1 MIERLVKF
9 GLQKPILNHMLLFF
23 LFVVS
28 IFSYLNIPKEIFP
41 PSRLDSISITG
52 TYIGASSDILDKIA
66 VSKLEENLINLNSS
80 GKVTSTVNNGFF
92 SIIME
97 LKDGYKAKDAI
108 DDVKN
113 IVTKVRVNLPN
124 DMDEPVVKAIE
135 YSFPLITVAIYGEN
149 KTTKELLDVADIV
162 KNDLMKFE
170 DLNEVIIRGDSDE
183 EILISLN
190 DQKIEAFN
198 LDKSTIISS
207 ISSISNI
214 TPIGTIKEENIHYY
228 LSTKNGTTDIENL
241 KKTKIKV
248 SGRTFYLEDVAD
260 VSLNLSD
267 PDTISRFNANRNISI
282 SISKGETGDSIELVK
297 KIKQLL
303 NSYEEKYTDY
313 EFDTYTDTS
322 VWIKNRLNNVVSNI
336 AFGIILLF
344 AALFYF
350 INVRIAIVVAIG
362 IPTSFMIGLIGAEQ
376 LGFSLN
382 MLTLLGALIALG
394 MLVDEA
400 IVVGENIYR
409 HMEDGKDRLQASI
422 DGTIEM
428 YPAVLTATATTIFAF
443 LPILMMTGQ
452 VGKFM
457 QVLPVMIAI
466 LLLSSLL
473 EAFYFLP
480 LHAKEI
486 FKVEKTSQKA
496 DLIWDK
502 NKQIYSYILTK
513 VLDKRWFSLF
523 VIILT
528 IALATSLL
536 FKNMKFQFMPN
547 FDTTQVYIS
556 GSVGTGNT
564 LAQTEAKVKKIE
576 DLILKNIQFGDD
588 IGSISSI
595 VGLKLDGQNQ
605 AMLEEFY
612 FHIFVNLREK
622 APSNFV
628 EKYINPYL
636 SPKYDSTEM
645 IRTKTAIE
653 IKDEILNALEVLD
666 KDEFDELKIFVPQ
679 TGIVKNDIELAFSGD
694 SQKVATT
701 IKTFKEALKNIE
713 GVSNIDDD
721 LLEGNIE
728 LKLQPNQYGQN
739 LGIDEAYIV
748 QSLKPLYF
756 KGEYSKIINDK
767 GIVKLKLQSKSKDY
781 LEDFR
786 NYKIQVP
793 GTKSLVHLADVVDVV
808 EIPAYSQIYKE
819 NGIKINSL
827 TAVLNGRT
835 SHEIYEELAPLF
847 NGVSQDVKVEIKGE
861 EQENKKIQKE
871 MLRAFLIAILLIF
884 VALVWMFD
892 SLVKSLIVLSTIPL
906 SVFGVFLG
914 HYIMGLNISMT
925 TLIGIVGLA
934 GVIVNDGII
943 MMDFIKK
950 AKTIDEIKTY
960 ALLRLRPIL
969 ITSITTFLGLIT
981 LMFFASGQALILQP
995 MAVSLGFGL
1004 MWATIL
1010 NLYFVPLVY
1019 SLIYMRK
1026 ATN

>member
-1 MIERLVKF
+1 MIERLVNF
-9 GLQKPILNHMLLFF
+9 GLKKPILNHMLLFF

-52 TYIGASSDILDKIA
+52 TYMGASSDILDKIA

-80 GKVTSTVNNGFF
+80 GKVTSTINNGFF
-92 SIIME
+92 SVIME
-97 LKDGYKAKDAI
+97 LKDGYKAKDVI

-135 YSFPLITVAIYGEN
+135 YSFPLITVAVYGEG
-149 KTTKELLDVADIV
+149 KTAQELLNMADVV
-162 KNDLMKFE
+162 KSDLMKFE
-170 DLNEVIIRGDSDE
+170 DLNEVIIRGDSEE
-183 EILISLN
+183 EIVININ
-190 DQKIEAFN
+190 DSKLEAFN
-198 LDKSTIISS
+198 LDKTAVVSALSNL
-207 ISSISNI
+207 SNI
-214 TPIGTIKEENIHYY
+214 TPIGTIKEKDTHYY
-228 LSTKNGTTDIENL
+228 LSTRNGTTDIENL
-241 KKTKIKV
+241 KKTYIKV
-248 SGRTFYLEDVAD
+248 SGKTFYLGDIAD

-303 NSYEEKYTDY
+303 NSYEEKYTEY

-350 INVRIAIVVAIG
+350 INARIAIVVAIG

-409 HMEDGKDRLQASI
+409 HMEEGKDRFQAAI

-480 LHAKEI
+480 LHANEI

-496 DLIWDK
+496 DLIWEK
-502 NKQIYSYILTK
+502 NKAIYNYVLTK
-513 VLDKRWFSLF
+513 ILDKRWLSLF
-523 VIILT
+523 IIIAT
-528 IALATSLL
+528 IALATTLL

-564 LAQTEAKVKKIE
+564 LEQTEAKVKKIE

-622 APSNFV
+622 APDNFV

-645 IRTKTAIE
+645 VRTKTAIE
-653 IKDEILNALEVLD
+653 IKNEI
-666 KDEFDELKIFVPQ
+666 
-679 TGIVKNDIELAFSGD
+679 
-694 SQKVATT
+694 
-701 IKTFKEALKNIE
+701 
-713 GVSNIDDD
+713 
-721 LLEGNIE
+721 
-728 LKLQPNQYGQN
+728 
-739 LGIDEAYIV
+739 
-748 QSLKPLYF
+748 
-756 KGEYSKIINDK
+756 
-767 GIVKLKLQSKSKDY
+767 
-781 LEDFR
+781 
-786 NYKIQVP
+786 
-793 GTKSLVHLADVVDVV
+793 
-808 EIPAYSQIYKE
+808 
-819 NGIKINSL
+819 
-827 TAVLNGRT
+827 
-835 SHEIYEELAPLF
+835 
-847 NGVSQDVKVEIKGE
+847 
-861 EQENKKIQKE
+861 
-871 MLRAFLIAILLIF
+871 
-884 VALVWMFD
+884 
-892 SLVKSLIVLSTIPL
+892 
-906 SVFGVFLG
+906 
-914 HYIMGLNISMT
+914 
-925 TLIGIVGLA
+925 
-934 GVIVNDGII
+934 
-943 MMDFIKK
+943 
-950 AKTIDEIKTY
+950 
-960 ALLRLRPIL
+960 
-969 ITSITTFLGLIT
+969 
-981 LMFFASGQALILQP
+981 
-995 MAVSLGFGL
+995 
-1004 MWATIL
+1004 
-1010 NLYFVPLVY
+1010 
-1019 SLIYMRK
+1019 
-1026 ATN
+1026 

>member
-9 GLQKPILNHMLLFF
+9 GIQKPILNHMLLFF

-41 PSRLDSISITG
+41 PSKLDSISIAG

-80 GKVTSTVNNGFF
+80 AKVTSTVNNGFF
-92 SIIME
+92 SIITE
-97 LKDGYKAKDAI
+97 LKDGYKTKDVI

-124 DMDEPVVKAIE
+124 DMDEPVVKAID
-135 YSFPLITVAIYGEN
+135 YSFPLITVAIYGDN
-149 KTTKELLDVADIV
+149 KTTKELLDMADIV

-183 EILISLN
+183 EVVISLN

-198 LDKSTIISS
+198 LDKSTIIAS

-248 SGRTFYLEDVAD
+248 SGKTFYLADIAD

-303 NSYEEKYTDY
+303 NSYEEKYAEY

-350 INVRIAIVVAIG
+350 INARIAIVVAIG

-409 HMEDGKDRLQASI
+409 HMEEGKDRFQAAI

-480 LHAKEI
+480 LHANEI

-496 DLIWDK
+496 DLIWEK
-502 NKQIYSYILTK
+502 NKAIYNYLLTK
-513 VLDKRWFSLF
+513 VLDKRWVSLF
-523 VIILT
+523 IIIAT
-528 IALATSLL
+528 IALATTLL

-564 LAQTEAKVKKIE
+564 LEQTEAKVKKIE

-622 APSNFV
+622 APDNFV

-645 IRTKTAIE
+645 VRTKTAIK
-653 IKDEILNALEVLD
+653 IKNEILDALGTLD
-666 KDEFDELKIFVPQ
+666 KNEFDELKIFVPQ
-679 TGIVKNDIELAFSGD
+679 TGIVKNDIEIAFSGN
-694 SQKVATT
+694 SQAVATT
-701 IKTFKEALKNIE
+701 IKSFKDALKNID
-713 GVSNIDDD
+713 GVSNINDD
-721 LLEGNIE
+721 LLEGNTE
-728 LKLQPNQYGQN
+728 LKLKPNQYGQN

-748 QSLKPLYF
+748 QTLKPLYF

-767 GIVKLKLQSKSKDY
+767 GIVKLKLQSESKDY
-781 LEDFR
+781 LEDFK

-793 GTKSLVHLADVVDVV
+793 GTKSLVHLAEVVDVL

-819 NGIKINSL
+819 NGVKINSL
-827 TAVLNGRT
+827 TAVLNGKT
-835 SHEIYEELAPLF
+835 SHEIYEELAPVF
-847 NGVSQDVKVEIKGE
+847 NNVATDVKVEIKGE

-884 VALVWMFD
+884 VSLVWMFD

-950 AKTIDEIKTY
+950 AKTINEIKTY
-960 ALLRLRPIL
+960 AMLRLRPIL

-995 MAVSLGFGL
+995 MAVALGFGL

-1019 SLIYMRK
+1019 SIIYMRK